1 MRLKRRLGDSGAAQ
15 ATNPKS
21 AGSPLPGKAITGR
34 RTLPNIAE
42 QCRTMPNNAEKGCS
56 IPARLSSHSSASV
69 WKQRLMAL
77 VETVG

>member
-34 RTLPNIAE
+34 RTLPNNAE
-42 QCRTMPNNAEKGCS
+42 QCRTMPKRAAQFQLVFLHTLQLPFGNNG
-56 IPARLSSHSSASV
+56 
-69 WKQRLMAL
+69 
-77 VETVG
+77 